1 MRPCVLCVFLSVVVA
16 TQPSVQA
23 FITSSFS
30 IAFRKNHASDIKYTH
45 ITALFESLDNNN
57 NETENEELITKEMF
71 LREMLADPS
80 TEDASSA
87 TVKRKK
93 KNGSS
98 YRIMDNRD
106 SLPFLVKVATP
117 DPYTNNDEMKQNAKK
132 NTENAK
138 KNGNKKDNLAGKK
151 RHNLIGMDGKDSID
165 SSIYT
170 RADDGSMHK
179 IVGEFAL
186 DKSTNCGDII
196 QIGDGTEY
204 LVQKARCQYKYAGG
218 KRFVMTRKILEVKE
232 IKRVVIEQEIK
243 RIYSIE
249 KDDIEKEEDN
259 NHESHFE

>member
-1 MRPCVLCVFLSVVVA
+1 MVTA
-16 TQPSVQA
+16 QNTVQA
-23 FITSSFS
+23 FISAPYSN
-30 IAFRKNHASDIKYTH
+30 AFCQYQGSPDTKYIIST
-45 ITALFESLDNNN
+45 TTTLFESMDSSN

-71 LREMLADPS
+71 LREMLADPL
-80 TEDASSA
+80 EDTSA

-93 KNGSS
+93 KNGTS
-98 YRIMDNRD
+98 YRTIDNRD

-117 DPYTNNDEMKQNAKK
+117 DPYTNNDEMKQNARK

-138 KNGNKKDNLAGKK
+138 KKGNKKDNLIGKR

-179 IVGEFAL
+179 IIGQFAL

-196 QIGDGTEY
+196 EIGDGTEY

-232 IKRVVIEQEIK
+232 IKRVVIEQEIN

-249 KDDIEKEEDN
+249 KDDIEKEER
-259 NHESHFE
+259 NHDSYFE

>member
-1 MRPCVLCVFLSVVVA
+1 MHQSILILLAAMVTAQNTVQAFLSVPYSNA
-16 TQPSVQA
+16 FWQYQA
-23 FITSSFS
+23 SPDT
-30 IAFRKNHASDIKYTH
+30 KYIST
-45 ITALFESLDNNN
+45 TTTLFESMDSNN

-71 LREMLADPS
+71 LREMLADPL
-80 TEDASSA
+80 EDTSA

-93 KNGSS
+93 KNGTS
-98 YRIMDNRD
+98 YRTIDNRD

-117 DPYTNNDEMKQNAKK
+117 DPYTNNDEMKQNARK

-138 KNGNKKDNLAGKK
+138 KKGNKKDNLIGKR

-196 QIGDGTEY
+196 EIGDGTEY

-232 IKRVVIEQEIK
+232 IKRVVIEQEIN

-249 KDDIEKEEDN
+249 KDDIVQEER
-259 NHESHFE
+259 NHDSYFE